1 VVEDASLTAPEDP
14 ASSVFDVVSVELF
27 GDARGG
33 ESKSDATAELWLR
46 PGKLPPFVSVTGV
59 PSSRNHT
66 T

>member
-1 VVEDASLTAPEDP
+1 
-14 ASSVFDVVSVELF
+14 VVSVELF